1 MSAGVNRNDETAPR
15 PTMRDVAALAGVGIK
30 TVSRVVNDVP
40 TVAPGLVARV
50 NDAATKLGYR
60 PNLTASSLRRRD
72 RRTSTIGL
80 LLENVANPFSG
91 TVHRAVEDVA
101 RPRGVLVLTGSLDED
116 PVREKTLARALIDR
130 RVDGLLVV
138 PAGTDH
144 SYLVGEQRAGT
155 HIVFL
160 DRDPA
165 LVAADTVR
173 SDSRRGAIDA
183 VTHLL
188 AHGHRRIAYLG
199 DRTDIKTAQDRFAGY
214 LAALRRAGV
223 VVREDLVRSGLSTT
237 EHAEA
242 ATREVLSA
250 AMPPTALFTSQNL
263 VTIGALRALREAG
276 LRNRIA
282 HIGFDDVQLADIIE
296 PGLSIVAQDPVEIGR
311 LAATMLFA
319 RIDGDTSPARTVV
332 VPTALIQRGSGELPP
347 SDEPGNRR
355 RRRTDR

>member
-1 MSAGVNRNDETAPR
+1 MSAGVVGEDASAAR
-15 PTMRDVAALAGVGIK
+15 PTMRDVAALAGVGVK

-40 TVAPGLVARV
+40 TVAPDLVARV
-50 NDAATKLGYR
+50 NDAAAKLGYR

-101 RPRGVLVLTGSLDED
+101 RARGVLVLTGSLDED

-130 RVDGLLVV
+130 GVDGLLVV

-155 HIVFL
+155 YIVFL
-160 DRDPA
+160 DRDPS

-173 SDSRRGAIDA
+173 SDGRRGATDA
-183 VTHLL
+183 VAHLL

-214 LAALRRAGV
+214 LAALCRAGV
-223 VVREDLVRSGLSTT
+223 AVREDLIRDGLSTT
-237 EHAEA
+237 EQAEA
-242 ATREVLSA
+242 ATRDVLA
-250 AMPPTALFTSQNL
+250 TAMPPTALFTSQNL
-263 VTIGALRALREAG
+263 VTIGALRALRAAG

-282 HIGFDDVQLADIIE
+282 HIGFDDVLLADVIE
-296 PGLSIVAQDPVEIGR
+296 PGVSIVAQDPVQIGR
-311 LAATMLFA
+311 QAAAMLFA

-332 VPTALIQRGSGELPP
+332 VPTQLIQRGSGELPP
-347 SDEPGNRR
+347 SDGVTNRR
-355 RRRTDR
+355 RQLRKL